1 MSSNGRTAERSEAMR
16 LNVLHKTSKGMREM
30 NYQYTQKFERAT
42 MPKLPIQPLLVLCG
56 VRRCSFIV
64 IIRVFDK
71 YFETKIF
78 AKNIDEA
85 ESIIEN
91 TIVNKEYQI
100 MNIYKAK

>member
-1 MSSNGRTAERSEAMR
+1 MITEEEN
-16 LNVLHKTSKGMREM
+16 KTSKGMREM
-30 NYQYTQKFERAT
+30 NYQYAKHVERDT
-42 MPKLPIQPLLVLCG
+42 ILKLPIQPLLVLGG

-71 YFETKIF
+71 YFETKVI
-78 AKNIDEA
+78 AENIDEA

-91 TIVNKEYQI
+91 TISNNEYQI